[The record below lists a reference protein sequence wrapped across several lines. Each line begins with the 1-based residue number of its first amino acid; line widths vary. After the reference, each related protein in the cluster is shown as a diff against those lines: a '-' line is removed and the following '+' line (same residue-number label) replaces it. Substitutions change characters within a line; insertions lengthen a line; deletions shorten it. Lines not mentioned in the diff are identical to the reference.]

1 MRSDLIIVVDDDEDL
16 RHLYADALKTK
27 GFKVQAYSN
36 TREAFDEI
44 RDDPRKYRLVI
55 SDVRLRL

>member
-1 MRSDLIIVVDDDEDL
+1 MRSDLIMVVDDDEDL
-16 RHLYADALKTK
+16 RHLYVDALKTK
-27 GFKVQAYSN
+27 GFKVQSYSN
-36 TREAFDEI
+36 TREALDES